1 MISCAWLSS
10 GILTIVQVFRC
21 KIKGTSYYLGTGL
34 ISVMGSSFS
43 FLPSARAMT
52 IGAILDAQS
61 TACEVR
67 GNASQGE
74 VEVVFT
80 GHCCHKYENGRTDC
94 FGAGALGYG
103 AFLGTALVASVAE
116 IVLGLMPPHVIK
128 KLMPPVV
135 TGSAVMLIGGSLI
148 SSAVKYIGGGIFC
161 AENTESRIPFASTP
175 QLCVNDNGDMAL
187 SFGSSE
193 YVGLGFSVIGMSIF
207 LQIVGSPFLKSTFL
221 FWSLMFGCIVA
232 APGGVVDGE
241 RKSFFRND
249 FIEKGKPITFLWAE
263 GTFPLSFSGENF
275 LPILIA
281 FLISS
286 AETIGDVRAYLA
298 LRSLC
303 ER

>member
-161 AENTESRIPFASTP
+161 GA
-175 QLCVNDNGDMAL
+175 V
-187 SFGSSE
+187 
-193 YVGLGFSVIGMSIF
+193 
-207 LQIVGSPFLKSTFL
+207 L
-221 FWSLMFGCIVA
+221 FICL
-232 APGGVVDGE
+232 
-241 RKSFFRND
+241 
-249 FIEKGKPITFLWAE
+249 T
-263 GTFPLSFSGENF
+263 
-275 LPILIA
+275 
-281 FLISS
+281 
-286 AETIGDVRAYLA
+286 
-298 LRSLC
+298 RSKLD
-303 ER
+303 